1 MNKTVLIK
9 LSGESLAGN
18 NEEKRGL
25 DDAYIEEIC
34 MRIKK
39 IHDMGVKVGIVCG
52 GGNFMRGGR
61 TSKVI
66 TKEVAD
72 YIGMLGTVMNGL
84 ALYDAFTRIGC
95 PAQVQ
100 SGLSVAVPY
109 AANLNAYE
117 AISSLDEGKVLIFGG
132 GTGHPGCS
140 TDTASADRAVDI
152 KANMIIKLT
161 NVDGVYDKDPNKFI
175 GEAVMYD
182 EVTFDEVLEKK
193 LGVMDLEAME
203 TCKNNNIEI
212 IVANINN
219 KNALVDII
227 NDKKVGTKVY
237 KKELHKI

>member
-1 MNKTVLIK
+1 MDKTVLIK
-9 LSGESLAGN
+9 LSGESLAGGN
-18 NEEKRGL
+18 KEKRGL
-25 DDAYIEEIC
+25 DDDYVEEIC
-34 MRIKK
+34 RRIKK
-39 IHDMGVKVGIVCG
+39 IRDMGVKVGIVCG

-72 YIGMLGTVMNGL
+72 YMGMLGTVMNGL

-95 PAQVQ
+95 PSQVQ

-109 AANLNAYE
+109 AINLNSEE
-117 AISSLDEGKVLIFGG
+117 ALSSLRDGKVLIFGG

-152 KANMIIKLT
+152 CADMIIKLT
-161 NVDGVYDKDPNKFI
+161 NVDGVYDKDPNTNND
-175 GEAVMYD
+175 AVMYD
-182 EVTFDEVLEKK
+182 EITFDEVLEKQ

-203 TCKNNNIEI
+203 KCRNNNIEI
-212 IVANINN
+212 IVANIDN
-219 KNALVDII
+219 KDVLIDIV

-237 KKELHKI
+237 KKELHKM